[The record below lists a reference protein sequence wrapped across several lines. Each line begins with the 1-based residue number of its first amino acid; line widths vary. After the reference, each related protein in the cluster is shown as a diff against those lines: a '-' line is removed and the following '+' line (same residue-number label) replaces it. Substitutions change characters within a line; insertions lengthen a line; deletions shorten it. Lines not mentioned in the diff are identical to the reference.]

1 MARPRD
7 EERRRRLRAGACDY
21 LLRVGV
27 SAADLG
33 EIARDVGTSA
43 RMLVHYFGSKDELI
57 AEAIGEAR
65 AQQRALFRD
74 WFEAREDRTLAGL
87 LRSLRELMQTPQAR
101 PYLLLFSEVYAL
113 TVQQP
118 ERFPGFTT
126 SAAVHDWLPTLESAL
141 RDGGD
146 DDDEARAQ
154 ATLILAIQR
163 GLLLDE
169 LGTADHER
177 VQSAHEALLRLL
189 NHGSETRETDHH
201 DLHPHPP
208 QAT

>member
-7 EERRRRLRAGACDY
+7 EERRRRLRTGACDY

-33 EIARDVGTSA
+33 EIAREVGTSA
-43 RMLVHYFGSKDELI
+43 RMLVHYFGSKDQLI
-57 AEAIGEAR
+57 TEAIDEAR

-74 WFEAREDRTLAGL
+74 WFDARDDRTVAGL
-87 LRSLRELMQTPQAR
+87 LRSLRELMQTPQAQ
-101 PYLLLFSEVYAL
+101 PYLRLFSEVYTL
-113 TVQQP
+113 TLQQP

-126 SAAVHDWLPTLESAL
+126 WAAVHDWLPTLESAL
-141 RDGGD
+141 RDGGA
-146 DDDEARAQ
+146 DDDEARAR
-154 ATLILAIQR
+154 ATLILAVQR

-169 LGTADHER
+169 LGTGDHER

-189 NHGSETRETDHH
+189 DRGSATEQTDDDHQREM
-201 DLHPHPP
+201 
-208 QAT
+208 